1 MQKTSS
7 TEFVL
12 ENKKIHNSN
21 SFEATSEEK
30 NLYKKI
36 FGFLDKENKGFLV
49 KNDLIH
55 IIKENG
61 LLNH

>member
-1 MQKTSS
+1 MQRNSS
-7 TEFVL
+7 NEFIL
-12 ENKKIHNSN
+12 ENRKIHNSI

-30 NLYKKI
+30 NLHKKI
-36 FGFLDKENKGFLV
+36 FNFLDKENKGFLV

>member
-1 MQKTSS
+1 MQRNSS
-7 TEFVL
+7 NEFIL
-12 ENKKIHNSN
+12 ENKKIHNSI

-30 NLYKKI
+30 NFHKKI
-36 FGFLDKENKGFLV
+36 FNFLDKENKGFLV